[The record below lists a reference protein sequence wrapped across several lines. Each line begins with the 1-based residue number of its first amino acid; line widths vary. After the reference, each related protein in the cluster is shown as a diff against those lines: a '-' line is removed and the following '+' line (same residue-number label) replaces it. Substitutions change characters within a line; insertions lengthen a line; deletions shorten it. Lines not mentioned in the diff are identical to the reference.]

1 MIPIHS
7 FILILILLLFGEFKV
22 STMEIPDM
30 STSRD
35 CTLGYSVN
43 RRNFQITF
51 FIVWKGHSDPLNIE
65 LLQHS
70 TPVYQLSSAFGH

>member
-7 FILILILLLFGEFKV
+7 FILILILLLFSEFKG
-22 STMEIPDM
+22 STMEIPNLV
-30 STSRD
+30 TSRE

-43 RRNFQITF
+43 KRNFQITF

-70 TPVYQLSSAFGH
+70 TPAYQLSSA